1 MASRLERLKKMMEEE
16 REKLSPEEKKRMA
29 ENIKNKVLSTK
40 EDAMEFYELPG
51 YKKPKKPPK
60 STRSKTISKKG
71 YSNIMKARSD
81 MTYENG
87 KYKVDTKMNVN
98 KKLNAKEKRTLIVNI
113 IRQLN
118 DLVDDYEFVFNEKN

>member
-1 MASRLERLKKMMEEE
+1 MLSRAERLRKLAEE
-16 REKLSPEEKKRMA
+16 RR
-29 ENIKNKVLSTK
+29 KNKTPEQL
-40 EDAMEFYELPG
+40 AMEAEYVKNLKDTPPEAFKEFYELPG

-71 YSNIMKARSD
+71 YSNVMKARSD

-87 KYKVDTKMNVN
+87 KYKIDTKMNVN

-113 IRQLN
+113 IKQLN
-118 DLVDDYEFVFNEKN
+118 NLFDDYEFVFNEKI